1 MTHDH
6 EDATMTTEEYASLAR
21 LLDQAAREHRELATA
36 SGDPV
41 QRYQARVNVDFFTAA
56 RNAATDRQKATGMR
70 RDDGSRCR

>member
-1 MTHDH
+1 MTND
-6 EDATMTTEEYASLAR
+6 DYARLAR
-21 LLDQAAREHRELATA
+21 LLDEAAREHRELATA

-70 RDDGSRCR
+70 GDDGSRWP